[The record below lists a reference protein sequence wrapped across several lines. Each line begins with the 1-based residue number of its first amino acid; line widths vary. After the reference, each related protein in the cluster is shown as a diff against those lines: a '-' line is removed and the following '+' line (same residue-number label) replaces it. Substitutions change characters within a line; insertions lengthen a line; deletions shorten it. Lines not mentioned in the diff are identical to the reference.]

1 MSELVSKDK
10 ATSLVWNYFGFE
22 AGEDGKPINSEKAI
36 CRIATG
42 CRKKPVLAKGGN
54 TSNLLTHL
62 KRHHHKQYAEL
73 IEAQEKKKSKENGL
87 KASQGQT
94 KLKAVEQSAAKYVRG
109 SKKWQELTDSVSF
122 CIAKDMMPMYTVE
135 KEGFKAL
142 LKSFDSKYEVPSRKY
157 FSQTALPALYAKT
170 REAVSNELDEVRSG
184 GYFAATTD
192 LWSSS
197 TSEPFISYTVHF
209 INHNWELC
217 SRSLQTMFMP
227 EQHTGE
233 NIAEAI
239 QATLEAW
246 GLQEAHQV
254 CLTSDSGSNVVNAA
268 KRLQMTRL
276 ACFGHNLHLGVT
288 NALKDDYRLSRTL
301 GVCKKIVSSFSYSW
315 KKKSELS
322 KVQSEMKLPQHSLI
336 TVGITIYL
344 FSSYIAIYNI
354 YTTNI
359 IQCPHST
366 QGFT

>member
-1 MSELVSKDK
+1 MCELVSKEK
-10 ATSLVWNYFGFE
+10 ATSLVWNYFGLE
-22 AGEDGKPINSEKAI
+22 ADKDGKPINAEKAI
-36 CRIATG
+36 CRIASG

-62 KRHHHKQYAEL
+62 RRHHPKHYAEL
-73 IEAQEKKKSKENGL
+73 LQAQEKKKSKEKNL
-87 KASQGQT
+87 KASEGQA
-94 KLKAVEQSAAKYVRG
+94 KLKAVDQSAAKYGRG
-109 SKKWQELTDSVSF
+109 SKKWQELTDSVSY
-122 CIAKDMMPMYTVE
+122 CIAKDMMPIYAVE
-135 KEGFKAL
+135 KKGFKTL

-170 REAVSNELDEVRSG
+170 QETVSNELEEVKGG

-192 LWSSS
+192 LWSST
-197 TSEPFISYTVHF
+197 TSEPYISYTVHF

-217 SRSLQTMFMP
+217 SRCLQTMFMP

-246 GLQEAHQV
+246 GLQETRQV
-254 CLTSDSGSNVVNAA
+254 CITTDSGSNIINAA
-268 KRLQMTRL
+268 ERLQMTRL

-288 NALKDDYRLSRTL
+288 NAMKDDSRLSRAL

-336 TVGITIYL
+336 TV
-344 FSSYIAIYNI
+344 
-354 YTTNI
+354 
-359 IQCPHST
+359 
-366 QGFT
+366 